1 MSAQSGPYR
10 IQVAAELC
18 GVLPATLRAWERRY
32 GVPVPRRSA
41 SAYRLYSAED
51 LELVRRMRTLVER
64 GVSPSEA
71 ARMVLTAAPP
81 VANDTQ
87 PAQSMAD
94 ALELTRS
101 RLLSATQ
108 RYDAAA
114 IETELMR
121 LSMLVDAQTL
131 YEGVV
136 APLVVEVGQRWH
148 DGTLSVAQE
157 HLLTERLESTL
168 RGALRTLERRD
179 GPLVLLA
186 CVETETHV
194 LGLLGAAIQ
203 FAAAGARAVVLGAV
217 TPPSAIADAV
227 RSMSPRVV
235 GLSVATVPR
244 DPAALFSAYAKACE
258 GTPWLVGGAAAAVVG
273 TTIAKAGGV
282 VVRGPAAEWQPQIR
296 FWLRGNP

>member
-1 MSAQSGPYR
+1 M
-10 IQVAAELC
+10 
-18 GVLPATLRAWERRY
+18 RA
-32 GVPVPRRSA
+32 
-41 SAYRLYSAED
+41 
-51 LELVRRMRTLVER
+51 LVDS

-71 ARMVLTAAPP
+71 ARMVLTAPPP
-81 VANDTQ
+81 VANDVQ
-87 PAQSMAD
+87 PSPSMAD
-94 ALELTRS
+94 ALALARS

-114 IETELMR
+114 LDAELTR

-131 YEGVV
+131 YEDVI

-168 RGALRTLERRD
+168 RGALRALERRD

-186 CVETETHV
+186 CVESETHV
-194 LGLLGAAIQ
+194 LGLLGAAVQ
-203 FAAAGARAVVLGAV
+203 FAAAGARVVVLGAI
-217 TPPSAIADAV
+217 TPPAAIADAV
-227 RSMSPRVV
+227 RSMAPRVV

-244 DPAALFSAYAKACE
+244 DPAALFTAYARACE
-258 GTPWLVGGAAAAVVG
+258 GTPWLVGGAAAAVLG
-273 TTIAKAGGV
+273 ATIANAGGV